1 MARYRV
7 YLRDRTGRVLARENV
22 EASDADEATDIAA
35 ILCDACSDVSAYFEV
50 WDGNAK
56 VPAAGLPVRL
66 PDAFELSDRAQ
77 QIVIDREIALQDSN
91 RCLQESK
98 ALLKK
103 LDEWI
108 VSSKAIW
115 SAIEARTIEFR

>member
-1 MARYRV
+1 MPRYRV
-7 YLRDRTGRVLARENV
+7 YLRDRTGRILARENV
-22 EASDADEATDIAA
+22 EAVDVDEAADIAA
-35 ILCDACSDVSAYFEV
+35 VLCDACSDVSAYFEV

-56 VPAAGLPVRL
+56 LPSPGLPVRL

-91 RCLQESK
+91 RRLHESK

-103 LDEWI
+103 LDDWI
-108 VSSKAIW
+108 VSSKATW
-115 SAIEARTIEFR
+115 NGIEARAIEFR

>member
-22 EASDADEATDIAA
+22 EASDSEEATDIAA
-35 ILCDACSDVSAYFEV
+35 VLCDACSDVSAYFEV

-56 VPAAGLPVRL
+56 VPAAGLPVHL
-66 PDAFELSDRAQ
+66 HAFELSDRAQ
-77 QIVIDREIALQDSN
+77 QVVIDREIALQDTN
-91 RCLQESK
+91 RRLQESK

-103 LDEWI
+103 LDDWI
-108 VSSKAIW
+108 VSSKAMW
-115 SAIEARTIEFR
+115 TAIESRTIEFR